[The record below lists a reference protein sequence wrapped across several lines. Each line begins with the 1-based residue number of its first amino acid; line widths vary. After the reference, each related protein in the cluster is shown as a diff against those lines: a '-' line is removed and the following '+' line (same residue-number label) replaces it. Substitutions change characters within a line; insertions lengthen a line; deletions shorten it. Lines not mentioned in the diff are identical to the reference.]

1 MSNSS
6 NNQLPTAIRGG
17 TGVTP
22 TPANSYTNPDS
33 KFASNGLSGMFESKS
48 EGKNDSWM
56 NTKPRVGGTNTNGV
70 VNSGDSI
77 LGKIAERVKDTL
89 GTSK

>member
-1 MSNSS
+1 
-6 NNQLPTAIRGG
+6 
-17 TGVTP
+17 
-22 TPANSYTNPDS
+22 
-33 KFASNGLSGMFESKS
+33 
-48 EGKNDSWM
+48 M